1 MTRLKQKNSNA
12 YAREREKES
21 TCVTSAQL

>member
-1 MTRLKQKNSNA
+1 MTRLKQKNSKA
-12 YAREREKES
+12 YARERENES